1 MDHVSN
7 RADLDA
13 LRAEVH
19 RIESEPSFDFAAAE
33 KTQAAVVYAVVESA
47 PLPEEQPPVVGQFD
61 DLPIAAVEDDEF
73 GPVPFGEWL
82 LKQDKRKDW
91 IADLAKWA
99 KSDIRFPKLG
109 SADDVRKRL
118 TDIAAE
124 GDAFEALDDAEL
136 DWLAL

>member
-33 KTQAAVVYAVVESA
+33 KAHAAVVDAVAEPA

-61 DLPIAAVEDDEF
+61 HEKDIITDDTL
-73 GPVPFGEWL
+73 GDRPPFGEWL

-99 KSDIRFPKLG
+99 KSDIRFPKHG

-136 DWLAL
+136 DWSAM

>member
-1 MDHVSN
+1 MDNVSD

-19 RIESEPSFDFAAAE
+19 RIEQDSFNFSGAEPERLSSTLVPPSVD
-33 KTQAAVVYAVVESA
+33 
-47 PLPEEQPPVVGQFD
+47 PLPEEQPPAAGQFD
-61 DLPIAAVEDDEF
+61 DLPITAVEDDEF
-73 GPVPFGEWL
+73 GPMPFGEWL